1 MKAATAIMKVKA
13 SSLLLLDKKTGKLY
27 FEVATG
33 EKGEEV
39 RKYVLGVGE
48 GIAGL
53 VAEKGGSRSLSR
65 M

>member
-1 MKAATAIMKVKA
+1 MKVKA

-39 RKYVLGVGE
+39 RKYVLDVGE